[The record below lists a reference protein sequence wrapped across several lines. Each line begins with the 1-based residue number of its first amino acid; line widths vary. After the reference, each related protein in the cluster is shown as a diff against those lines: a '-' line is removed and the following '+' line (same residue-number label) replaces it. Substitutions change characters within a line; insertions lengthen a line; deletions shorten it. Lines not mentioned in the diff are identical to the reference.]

1 MYSFQV
7 AGIYDY
13 TASLCVFMKQQQLN
27 ETFDLG
33 DEYFSGYFSDTP
45 ITDIKEK
52 YIGSVL
58 DLDALTKISRQ
69 LDVSMGNM
77 MGLMNGF
84 AILIFVVVI
93 YLLSKIRRFR

>member
-1 MYSFQV
+1 MPIKEGDTITLKEKYEDDVYSFQV

-52 YIGSVL
+52 YIG
-58 DLDALTKISRQ
+58 
-69 LDVSMGNM
+69 
-77 MGLMNGF
+77 
-84 AILIFVVVI
+84 
-93 YLLSKIRRFR
+93 

>member
-1 MYSFQV
+1 MWVSSAYADKYLLKEGDTITLKEKYEDDAYSFQV
-7 AGIYDY
+7 AGIYDH

-52 YIGSVL
+52 YIG
-58 DLDALTKISRQ
+58 
-69 LDVSMGNM
+69 
-77 MGLMNGF
+77 
-84 AILIFVVVI
+84 
-93 YLLSKIRRFR
+93 